1 MVRRKFESFVGNLGG
16 FAPPPE
22 KVNFR
27 HCLLLT
33 IVKKW
38 GGGGAKT
45 FRPCFQRPCISGTL
59 DVKIFPGEHAPRPG
73 H

>member
-16 FAPPPE
+16 FAPPPPE

-38 GGGGAKT
+38 GGGKD
-45 FRPCFQRPCISGTL
+45 I
-59 DVKIFPGEHAPRPG
+59 
-73 H
+73 